1 MPKARS
7 KSLSCLFA
15 INKPSGQVS
24 MQLLNQLQP
33 LFASSSLFKPGLAS
47 TPHPNDK
54 TKRRKWKQERVK
66 MGQGGTLDPLA
77 DGVLVIGV
85 NDATKQLSKFLDC
98 TKEYRAIGLLGCST
112 DSYDSDGKRVKLASF
127 DGITRDKIEGV
138 LGKFRGEIEQIPP
151 IFSALKMDGK
161 PLYEYARTNTPLPR
175 PIAARKTTIHA
186 LQLLNFTPGNQHSY
200 EYPAEELDEQAK
212 LELGRL
218 EKMVSEGSTI
228 VPSEPAEPPT
238 ATPFQP
244 EPGSPLSTRP
254 PTFEISLTVSSG
266 TYVRSIIH
274 DIAIALG
281 SRAHVVKLTRTR
293 QGQFVLDVPSPAGS
307 PASSEAVE
315 GEARVVEEG
324 TTLGCVQWETLEAA
338 IKAFDANKQAGTK
351 PAPASEEADYAEWE
365 KEILSKC
372 KE

>member
-151 IFSALKMDGK
+151 MQMDGK

-244 EPGSPLSTRP
+244 ESGSALSTRP

-307 PASSEAVE
+307 PASEEAVE
-315 GEARVVEEG
+315 GEARAVEEG

>member
-1 MPKARS
+1 MPKTRS
-7 KSLSCLFA
+7 NPLSCLFA

-24 MQLLNQLQP
+24 MQLQP
-33 LFASSSLFKPGLAS
+33 LFASSSLFKPSPAS
-47 TPHPNDK
+47 APHPNDK
-54 TKRRKWKQERVK
+54 TKRRKWKQERIK

-161 PLYEYARTNTPLPR
+161 PLYEYARTGTPLPR

-186 LQLLNFTPGNQHSY
+186 LELLNFTQGDQHSY

-218 EKMVSEGSTI
+218 EKMLSEGSTI
-228 VPSEPAEPPT
+228 VPSKPSESVITVPP
-238 ATPFQP
+238 QP
-244 EPGSPLSTRP
+244 SSASAQSPRP

-281 SRAHVVKLTRTR
+281 STAHVVKLTRTR
-293 QGQFVLDVPSPAGS
+293 QGEFVLDSPPAAG
-307 PASSEAVE
+307 AADSSEPAQSE
-315 GEARVVEEG
+315 TQVVEEG
-324 TTLGCVQWETLEAA
+324 TTIGCVKWETLQAA
-338 IKAFDANKQAGTK
+338 IKNFDAEKKAGK
-351 PAPASEEADYAEWE
+351 KLAPASGDADYAEWE
-365 KEILSKC
+365 KEILSNC